1 MPNLGIKRDFTM
13 KQVDGAELLGPN
25 VPGSS
30 SIGLIYVDPDDN
42 RQSVLT
48 AILTQDKL
56 GRKEVAVVLPENN
69 TAFQR
74 PVDFD
79 GLKKVRRGLKSQ
91 IVFIAPD
98 GPGPTEFARQR
109 RFTVYPTLESFVQS
123 LKVEAKTNETAAKI
137 KRFGRKSKSAD
148 ANASPSPSDG
158 RIEQEPISPPP
169 AKESIADPQ
178 QATVGPRHGE
188 EGDATEDSDA
198 RAGSGVA
205 AGLGPGAL
213 AGDRDDSPTLENSA
227 EDQYA
232 TPPLETGSPKNEST
246 SSSSATLQADEESKP
261 ASSNDTENKEDPGI
275 IFFPAPAARPK
286 TAGKLAAAPSK
297 PVPFVAPVAA
307 AKPDVPTA
315 APPVRRRNTG
325 KKAAV
330 VAGAAAVGAGAA
342 LANRTSSG
350 SSGPPPGGSSPGGPG
365 GPGGGSGG
373 SGRSPRRTRQLLAIL
388 LILLMLSLI
397 VGIAIADPGG
407 LGGITHILPGA
418 TTTATVTITPV
429 SSDQKNTYVIEAVT
443 GHPNAKVRQVQARIL
458 KASVAST
465 QASTVQAS
473 GSIPGTRAAG
483 ALTFLN
489 TTFSAKTLSSVILRG
504 ASGVP
509 ITFDGPITVP
519 AVPPSEITVTG
530 FAVNVGA
537 GGNIGALDINGNC
550 CAAGIIVKNGS
561 FGGGQDPQAHAVV
574 EQADINAATD
584 QLVASLKPKVLSD
597 LQQQVHANEQVV
609 PNTLQ
614 CLNRALSDI
623 TVNHN
628 AGDHASSVSAGGTV
642 VCTEEV
648 YDHDGALSMAKSLLK
663 ADVSKKL
670 GTNYAPPVDKD
681 IAAGVTQA
689 TVIDTKGTVSL
700 NVSAQGLWV
709 YQFSKT
715 VLQGFKNT
723 IARESEQAAMN
734 YLLQQPGVKSVNIQI
749 SSGNTLP
756 DAADITIKLATVP
769 GVTGSPATTP
779 SSHEPPVVPTAG
791 SAPTASPIT
800 PTQGLGG

>member
-1 MPNLGIKRDFTM
+1 M

-30 SIGLIYVDPDDN
+30 SIGLIYVDPEDN

-91 IVFIAPD
+91 IVFIAPG
-98 GPGPTEFARQR
+98 GPGPAEFARQR

-123 LKVEAKTNETAAKI
+123 LKVEAKTNETAAKS

-148 ANASPSPSDG
+148 AHASPSPSDG

-169 AKESIADPQ
+169 VNESIADPQ
-178 QATVGPRHGE
+178 QAPLGPRHGE
-188 EGDATEDSDA
+188 EGDVTEDSDA
-198 RAGSGVA
+198 RAGPNAALAGMAGAA
-205 AGLGPGAL
+205 AGLGLGAL

-232 TPPLETGSPKNEST
+232 TPPLETGSPKNESR

-330 VAGAAAVGAGAA
+330 VAGAAAAGAGAA
-342 LANRTSSG
+342 LASRTSSG

-373 SGRSPRRTRQLLAIL
+373 SGRSPRRTRQLIAIL
-388 LILLMLSLI
+388 LVLLMLSLI
-397 VGIAIADPGG
+397 AGIAIATPGG

-429 SSDQKNTYVIEAVT
+429 SSDKKNTYVIEAVT
-443 GHPNAKVRQVQARIL
+443 GRPNAKVRQVQARIL
-458 KASVAST
+458 KASIAST
-465 QASTVQAS
+465 QPSIVQAS
-473 GSIPGTRAAG
+473 GSIPGIRAAG

-489 TTFSAKTLSSVILRG
+489 TTSSAKTLSSVILRG

-509 ITFDGPITVP
+509 ITFNGPITVP

-550 CAAGIIVKNGS
+550 CTAGIIVKNGS

-574 EQADINAATD
+574 VQADINAATNR
-584 QLVASLKPKVLSD
+584 LVASLRPKALSD

-670 GTNYAPPVDKD
+670 GTNYAPPLDKD

-769 GVTGSPATTP
+769 GVIGSPATTP

>member
-1 MPNLGIKRDFTM
+1 M

-30 SIGLIYVDPDDN
+30 SIGLIYVDPDDK

-98 GPGPTEFARQR
+98 GPGPAEFARQR

-137 KRFGRKSKSAD
+137 KRFGRKSKSAG
-148 ANASPSPSDG
+148 ANASPSPSDS

-169 AKESIADPQ
+169 ANEAIADPQ

-188 EGDATEDSDA
+188 EGDVTEDSDA
-198 RAGSGVA
+198 RAGPGAALAGMAGAA
-205 AGLGPGAL
+205 AGPGPGAL

-246 SSSSATLQADEESKP
+246 SSSGATLQADEESKP

-275 IFFPAPAARPK
+275 IFFPVPAARPK
-286 TAGKLAAAPSK
+286 TTGKLAAALSK
-297 PVPFVAPVAA
+297 SVPFVAPVAA

-315 APPVRRRNTG
+315 VPPARRRNTG

-330 VAGAAAVGAGAA
+330 VAGAAAAGAGAA
-342 LANRTSSG
+342 LASRTSSG
-350 SSGPPPGGSSPGGPG
+350 SSGPPPGGSSPG

-373 SGRSPRRTRQLLAIL
+373 SGRSPRRTRQLLAIV
-388 LILLMLSLI
+388 LILLLLSAI
-397 VGIAIADPGG
+397 VGIVIADPGG

-443 GHPNAKVRQVQARIL
+443 GQPHANARQVQARIL

-465 QASTVQAS
+465 QASTVRAS

-489 TTFSAKTLSSVILRG
+489 TTSSAQTLSSVILRG

-509 ITFDGPITVP
+509 VTFDGPITVP

-550 CAAGIIVKNGS
+550 CTAGIIVKNGS

-574 EQADINAATD
+574 LQADINAATN
-584 QLVASLKPKVLSD
+584 QLVASLKPKALSD

-628 AGDHASSVSAGGTV
+628 AGDRASNVSAGGTV

-663 ADVSKKL
+663 ADVNKKL

-700 NVSAQGLWV
+700 NVSARGLWV

-734 YLLQQPGVKSVNIQI
+734 FLLQQPGVKSVNIRI

-756 DAADITIKLATVP
+756 DAADITIKTATVP
-769 GVTGSPATTP
+769 GVTGSQKTIPG
-779 SSHEPPVVPTAG
+779 SPPVVPTAG